1 MDLMRAQNSVKRKM
15 HHTNERTK
23 QKTYPGH
30 ALLLIVRVV
39 AFFFSMVVVVV
50 FFVFFFCC
58 SSARLLWAIH
68 CSHSKAHI
76 FFFYFFRF
84 ARLVHWRCI
93 FCWSPFVFPC
103 AVIITAIHL
112 ASGRTM
118 HNAPKCTK
126 SNHTQFRVL
135 CMFNASHVVY
145 GLICFASHCICFG
158 CSIDKSIA
166 FDASIRWSRR
176 NSVRSLH
183 TKNFCQAL
191 STDSHI
197 RRRFSFSFCVFI
209 FFLVFNSRH
218 TLSIAW
224 MPFLNSKKR
233 NCIYISLVAVHVWS
247 FVPLRLLFLLS
258 TSSCIRICA
267 AADASM
273 PLLGKCIESW
283 AMDKQQQQQQQN
295 YPMNVREDK
304 RNSFNNVSQSQV
316 CFSFAIFRFDA
327 ASFIRIVV
335 WQKHRNKSA

>member
-1 MDLMRAQNSVKRKM
+1 MRAQNSVKRKM

-39 AFFFSMVVVVV
+39 AFFSVWSSSSSFL
-50 FFVFFFCC
+50 FFFFCC

-209 FFLVFNSRH
+209 FFLVFNSRR

-224 MPFLNSKKR
+224 MPFSEFEKKELHIYFFGCSSCVILCSSSIVVFAQHFVLHSNMCCSR
-233 NCIYISLVAVHVWS
+233 CIYAV
-247 FVPLRLLFLLS
+247 
-258 TSSCIRICA
+258 I
-267 AADASM
+267 
-273 PLLGKCIESW
+273 G
-283 AMDKQQQQQQQN
+283 
-295 YPMNVREDK
+295 
-304 RNSFNNVSQSQV
+304 
-316 CFSFAIFRFDA
+316 
-327 ASFIRIVV
+327 
-335 WQKHRNKSA
+335 